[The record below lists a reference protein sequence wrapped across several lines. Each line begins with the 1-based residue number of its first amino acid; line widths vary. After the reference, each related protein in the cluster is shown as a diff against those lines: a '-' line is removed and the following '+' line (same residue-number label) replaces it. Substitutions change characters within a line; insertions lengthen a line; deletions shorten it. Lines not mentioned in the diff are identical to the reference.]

1 MSTKT
6 WSAQQEA
13 IFGWFDGSWF
23 PAVNQF
29 DTSIGARLAA
39 NLVPRHLVVRARAGT
54 GKTTTIL
61 EGINRAPEKNIIL
74 CAFNKRIAE
83 ELQTRITNPR
93 AKAQTLHSLG
103 FGLVRNFWRGVRV
116 GNGSDRADALA
127 AKVCGAR
134 AADAV
139 IRLVSKL
146 HTKAREINPHARNF
160 GELTDLLYQ
169 FECEPDEMYIKMGF
183 DAAYVERKAL
193 EAMELAA
200 TVKPVDTGIDFADMI
215 FLPVRNG
222 WMHKQYDL
230 VVVDEAQDM
239 TIAQLEIAQG
249 VASGRIAVVGDDRQA
264 IYGFRGADSGS
275 LDRLKN
281 ELRAV
286 ELPLTCTYRC
296 GLNIVAEA
304 NRLVSDFTGAAKH
317 EGTIS
322 DASQTDMLNGIRQG
336 DFLLSRTNAPLVSAA
351 FALLRAGKRARI
363 AGRDIGAGLK
373 SLVRKL
379 GKNCKD
385 VECLIDRINIWRERE
400 TRKFAIAKREAQVD
414 RINDQ
419 AETLLVICEE
429 ANSIADVEA
438 RIDGLF
444 TDDGLG
450 QAGVITCSSVHR
462 SKGLEADTVYLLDY
476 TLYPR
481 GVTMEEQNIEYVAIT
496 RAKNTFVRVSKD
508 EIVNEQGVKTA

>member
-6 WSAQQEA
+6 WSAQQNE
-13 IFGWFDGSWF
+13 IFTWFEGNTGRTYGF
-23 PAVNQF
+23 NPN
-29 DTSIGARLAA
+29 
-39 NLVPRHLVVRARAGT
+39 LVVRARAGT

-116 GNGSDRADALA
+116 GQGSERADSLA
-127 AKVCGAR
+127 ASVCGPR
-134 AADAV
+134 CADV
-139 IRLVSKL
+139 VVRLVSKL
-146 HTKAREINPHARNF
+146 HTKGREINPHARNF

-169 FECEPDEMYIKMGF
+169 FECEPDEMYAKMGF
-183 DAAYVERKAL
+183 DAAYVETKAL

-200 TVKPVDTGIDFADMI
+200 TVKPVNGIDFADMI

-239 TIAQLEIAQG
+239 TVAQLEIAQG

-304 NRLVSDFTGAAKH
+304 AKLVPDFTGAAKH
-317 EGTIS
+317 EGAIS
-322 DASQTDMLNGIRQG
+322 EMPQSTMLNTIGHG
-336 DFLLSRTNAPLVSAA
+336 DFLLSRSNAPLVSAA

-363 AGRDIGAGLK
+363 AGRDIGSGLIT
-373 SLVRKL
+373 LMRKL
-379 GKNCKD
+379 GKGCKD
-385 VECLIDRINIWRERE
+385 VECLIERVSQWQAREV
-400 TRKFAIAKREAQVD
+400 RKFEIAKKEAQIDKV
-414 RINDQ
+414 NDQ
-419 AETLLVICEE
+419 AETLFVLCEN
-429 ANSIADVEA
+429 ADSIADVEA
-438 RIDGLF
+438 RINGLF

-450 QAGVITCSSVHR
+450 QAGIITCSSVHKA
-462 SKGLEADTVYLLDY
+462 KGLEANTVYLLNY
-476 TLYPR
+476 TLYVR
-481 GVTMEEQNIEYVAIT
+481 GVNREEENIEYVAIT
-496 RAKNTFVRVSKD
+496 RAKNNFVRVVKD
-508 EIVNEQGVKTA
+508 ADGKGVKPA